1 MKPFFLR
8 DDAVFCACVR
18 SGSGR
23 ACQARCEADRA
34 IVTVDPGL
42 RVVEILSLDTNL
54 HRLLTRLACRDIR
67 KGRHASGGVR
77 RPPVYLL
84 VLSTGR
90 TFLFFFFSSPSPF
103 ISIHDE
109 LSWQQCKSL
118 KRDAFSS
125 TTTLSLLS
133 EVLSM

>member
-1 MKPFFLR
+1 MKPFFFR

-18 SGSGR
+18 SGLGR

-34 IVTVDPGL
+34 VVTVDPGL
-42 RVVEILSLDTNL
+42 RVVEISSLDTNL

-84 VLSTGR
+84 VSR

-118 KRDAFSS
+118 KRGAFSS